1 MTNNL
6 VEIKNLEVIY
16 ESKKNIFGNPQIIHA
31 VNGVTLDIKKVK
43 FLQLPANPA
52 AGNQRLQKL

>member
-16 ESKKNIFGNPQIIHA
+16 ESKKNIFGEVQNLKPSNKQRARSEHNKKWNKGNPI
-31 VNGVTLDIKKVK
+31 
-43 FLQLPANPA
+43 
-52 AGNQRLQKL
+52 R